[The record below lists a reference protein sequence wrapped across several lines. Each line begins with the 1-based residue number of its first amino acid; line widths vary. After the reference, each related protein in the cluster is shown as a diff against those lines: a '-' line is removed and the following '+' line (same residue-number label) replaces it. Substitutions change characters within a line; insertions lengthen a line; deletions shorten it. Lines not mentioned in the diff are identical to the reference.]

1 MLQHSVLQCRGGVIR
16 KAVKISLSNSLRATA
31 GSNISGTTFPQPS
44 YSFANRGAAS
54 NNFQPLK
61 RQYHSNT
68 AITEVERFTLDV
80 KCLIELQE
88 NAVKKFGDS
97 RCFGTRVGN
106 NFEWISYR
114 EFGRLVEKFRNVL
127 VHHKIGKND
136 KVALISNNRVEWA
149 VAFYAVNGVGGQV
162 RLRENNSFF
171 LSLLLSHSVFFSALI
186 FLYFSISLFLSL
198 DLSIYL
204 CASFHFLLCFYLSL
218 CFFVSFSS
226 SSHYDDSCHLE

>member
-1 MLQHSVLQCRGGVIR
+1 MLQHSLLQCRR
-16 KAVKISLSNSLRATA
+16 QLAKKAVRISLSNSFRVTA
-31 GSNISGTTFPQPS
+31 GSNISGTTFPRTSPS
-44 YSFANRGAAS
+44 QSFVNRGAVS
-54 NNFQPLK
+54 PNFESLK

-162 RLRENNSFF
+162 HSSTLFFLPLSLGVNYPFF
-171 LSLLLSHSVFFSALI
+171 LSFPISFFS
-186 FLYFSISLFLSL
+186 
-198 DLSIYL
+198 
-204 CASFHFLLCFYLSL
+204 
-218 CFFVSFSS
+218 FVRR
-226 SSHYDDSCHLE
+226 

>member
-1 MLQHSVLQCRGGVIR
+1 MLQHSLLQCRGQLAK
-16 KAVKISLSNSLRATA
+16 KAVRISLSNSFRVTA
-31 GSNISGTTFPQPS
+31 GSNISGTTFPRTSPS
-44 YSFANRGAAS
+44 QSFVNRGAVS
-54 NNFQPLK
+54 PNFESLK

-162 RLRENNSFF
+162 HSTTLFF
-171 LSLLLSHSVFFSALI
+171 LPLSLSLCQLSFLPLFPYLFLLVRTEMTAVMYNNLLLSVR
-186 FLYFSISLFLSL
+186 
-198 DLSIYL
+198 
-204 CASFHFLLCFYLSL
+204 LLNDKL
-218 CFFVSFSS
+218 
-226 SSHYDDSCHLE
+226 HHL